1 MKQRLQRILSILCVL
16 ALVIG
21 CLAVS
26 ALAENEVS
34 RVITVKW
41 EDTDNYEGLRPE
53 SVTVNL
59 GAQSIVL
66 NPANGWT
73 GGVSVPE
80 SSTEEW
86 TVPAIEGYT
95 TIFNGTK
102 SEVTSYT
109 FSHRVLTTRLTTSVV
124 WEDAE
129 NASGIRPE
137 FVKLC
142 LLADGNPFRTPM
154 AVSAANNWTAEW
166 ENLPVNKKGTTTPI
180 VYSLA
185 QVESLQG
192 YSTAVDGSRVIN
204 TLLTGKL
211 QLEAHA
217 VAPEGADVSG
227 LKLTVSGPDPRM
239 PMTLTLGDLTN
250 SKYDFGDVIPG
261 AYVVQESNGSTLLE
275 GYVNDPL
282 NSRVGDAVLVKAG
295 EGAQLFF
302 VYAWKEPEEQ
312 EPNEDP
318 MAETGK
324 LTFEII
330 GPDPRLPMT
339 VTYAQFTNGTY
350 ELDNLVPGNYA
361 VIERNAEGLVRA
373 YELNS
378 LSVTGM
384 TLTVGREGAVA
395 VLKNIYEPA
404 PTPTPDAEVIDI
416 PVVKI
421 WNDNDNADGNRPA
434 SITVNLFADAVK
446 SETVTITAE
455 MGWQYTFVSKPRYRE
470 DGEEIAYTV
479 TEEEV
484 PWYTSSVNGTFIT
497 NTYNPET
504 TSASVSKVWD
514 DNNNAQKIRPTTLA
528 VTLLPTGE
536 VFVLSEE
543 NGWYVEKKDLPTRIN
558 GEDVTWSW
566 KEQGVAGYNPGVYN
580 QDGTV
585 TVITN
590 TVTQLAKPD
599 DDQKQPKRGGDT
611 WVVFEEYDTALG
623 GETIINH
630 VGDCFD

>member
-211 QLEAHA
+211 LLEAHA
-217 VAPEGADVSG
+217 AAPEGADVSG

-239 PMTLTLGDLTN
+239 PVTLTLGDLTN

-261 AYVVQESNGSTLLE
+261 AYVVQESNGSTLVE

-282 NSRVGDAVLVKAG
+282 NSLVGDAVLVKAG

-302 VYAWKEPEEQ
+302 AYAWKEPEEQ

-446 SETVTITAE
+446 SETVEITAE
-455 MGWQYTFVSKPRYRE
+455 MGWQYTFTSKPRYRE

>member
-59 GAQSIVL
+59 GAQSVVL

-95 TIFNGTK
+95 TILNGTK

-166 ENLPVNKKGTTTPI
+166 ENLPVNKKGTTEPI

-192 YSTAVDGSRVIN
+192 YSTVVDGSRVFN

-211 QLEAHA
+211 LLEAHA
-217 VAPEGADVSG
+217 AAPEGADVSG

-239 PMTLTLGDLTN
+239 PVTLTLGDLTN

-302 VYAWKEPEEQ
+302 AYAWKEPEEQ

-446 SETVTITAE
+446 SETVEITAE
-455 MGWQYTFVSKPRYRE
+455 MGWQYTFTSKPRYRE
-470 DGEEIAYTV
+470 DGEEIVYTV

>member
-109 FSHRVLTTRLTTSVV
+109 FSHRVLPTRLTTSVV
-124 WEDAE
+124 WEDAK

-166 ENLPVNKKGTTTPI
+166 ENLPVNKKGTTEPI

-192 YSTAVDGSRVIN
+192 YSTIVNGDTIIN
-204 TLLTGKL
+204 TLLTGNL

-239 PMTLTLGDLTN
+239 PVTLTLGDLTN

-295 EGAQLFF
+295 EDAQLFF

-384 TLTVGREGAVA
+384 TLTVGKEGAVA

-446 SETVTITAE
+446 SETVEITAE

-470 DGEEIAYTV
+470 DGEEIVYTV

-558 GEDVTWSW
+558 GEEVTWSW

>member
-1 MKQRLQRILSILCVL
+1 
-16 ALVIG
+16 
-21 CLAVS
+21 
-26 ALAENEVS
+26 
-34 RVITVKW
+34 
-41 EDTDNYEGLRPE
+41 
-53 SVTVNL
+53 
-59 GAQSIVL
+59 
-66 NPANGWT
+66 
-73 GGVSVPE
+73 
-80 SSTEEW
+80 
-86 TVPAIEGYT
+86 
-95 TIFNGTK
+95 
-102 SEVTSYT
+102 
-109 FSHRVLTTRLTTSVV
+109 
-124 WEDAE
+124 
-129 NASGIRPE
+129 
-137 FVKLC
+137 
-142 LLADGNPFRTPM
+142 
-154 AVSAANNWTAEW
+154 
-166 ENLPVNKKGTTTPI
+166 
-180 VYSLA
+180 
-185 QVESLQG
+185 
-192 YSTAVDGSRVIN
+192 
-204 TLLTGKL
+204 
-211 QLEAHA
+211 
-217 VAPEGADVSG
+217 
-227 LKLTVSGPDPRM
+227 
-239 PMTLTLGDLTN
+239 MTLTLGDLTN

-261 AYVVQESNGSTLLE
+261 AYVVQESNGSTLVE

-282 NSRVGDAVLVKAG
+282 NSLVGDAVLVKAG

-302 VYAWKEPEEQ
+302 AYAWKEPEEQ

-446 SETVTITAE
+446 SETVEITAE
-455 MGWQYTFVSKPRYRE
+455 MGWQYTFTSKPRYRE
-470 DGEEIAYTV
+470 DGEEIVYTV